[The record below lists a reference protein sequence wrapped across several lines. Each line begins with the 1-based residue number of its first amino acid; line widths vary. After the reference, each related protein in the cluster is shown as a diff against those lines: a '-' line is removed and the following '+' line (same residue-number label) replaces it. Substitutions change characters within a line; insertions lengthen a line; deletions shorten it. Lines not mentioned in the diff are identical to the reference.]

1 MKKSLISF
9 PSIENFKSNCSAINR
24 AAAFV
29 GLDDDGVAIYNSSAS
44 KPTLTAIGTVKI
56 HGTNA
61 GICYNNEAGLWCQS
75 RNRVLSLEN
84 DNARFAFYV
93 EKNKEYFID
102 LLKRL
107 AFDNNVDLDK
117 SSIALFG
124 EWAGPGIQQ
133 AVAVCQLPAPCLF
146 VFAARVKA
154 TNDEYSWLNI
164 AFVESNPELNLY
176 NIQHFKD
183 YILQI
188 DYGNPQLV
196 TNQLIALTEEVESL
210 CPVAHKLGVDGIGE
224 GIVWSVE
231 YKNNTYLFKVKG
243 EKHAG
248 KSHVK
253 TLKEVDLEKL
263 ELVERVAIEVTPNW
277 RLEQALTELTS
288 NEELNPKLI
297 GPFITAVIADIVK
310 EEMPTLLENNLSV
323 KDLGKSISIRAK
335 DYFFSIY
342 NS

>member
-9 PSIENFKSNCSAINR
+9 PSIVDFKSNCQAINR
-24 AAAFV
+24 AATFV
-29 GLDDDGVAIYNSSAS
+29 GLDDDGAAIYNPNAD
-44 KPTLTAIGTVKI
+44 KPTITAKGTIKI

-75 RNRVLSLEN
+75 RGRVLSLES

-107 AFDNNVDLDK
+107 ALDNNVDLDK

-133 AVAVCQLPAPCLF
+133 AVAVCQLSEPCLF
-146 VFAARVKA
+146 VFAARVKDA
-154 TNDEYSWLNI
+154 DEDYYWLSI
-164 AFVESNPELNLY
+164 KSVESNPKLNLY
-176 NIQHFKD
+176 NIQDFKT
-183 YILQI
+183 YSLEIN
-188 DYGNPQLV
+188 YYNPQLV

-210 CPVAHKLGVDGIGE
+210 CPVAHQLGVDGIGE
-224 GIVWSVE
+224 GIVWSVD
-231 YKNNTYLFKVKG
+231 YKSNTYLFKVKG

-253 TLKEVDLEKL
+253 PLKEVDVEKL
-263 ELVERVAIEVTPNW
+263 ELVEKVAIEVTPNW
-277 RLEQALTELTS
+277 RLAQALNELAH

-297 GPFITAVIADIVK
+297 GPFINAVLADIVK
-310 EEMPTLLENNLSV
+310 EEMHTLLENNLSI
-323 KDLGKSISIRAK
+323 KDLGKSVGTRAK
-335 DYFFSIY
+335 EYFFAVY